1 MVSRHPISPA
11 APGTYVHAYTSPCAL
26 DFASPFRSFSL
37 PNSDFLAPV
46 ETLNPIAGGK
56 HHEILLS
63 NFFAQPE

>member
-1 MVSRHPISPA
+1 VR
-11 APGTYVHAYTSPCAL
+11 AYTSPCAL